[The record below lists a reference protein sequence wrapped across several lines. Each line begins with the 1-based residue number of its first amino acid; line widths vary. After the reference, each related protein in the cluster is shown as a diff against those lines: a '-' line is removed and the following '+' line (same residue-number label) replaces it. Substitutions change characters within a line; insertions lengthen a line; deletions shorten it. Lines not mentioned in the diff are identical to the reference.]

1 MFKKCDLEEMK
12 VFNLKWRET
21 LIQMSN
27 LIKMPKFTTIF
38 NEQTSLRKL
47 NENLKGVQEF
57 VNTPYFNFVRFNL
70 ATMDVGDASKIP
82 QAHIENERKKLNAN

>member
-1 MFKKCDLEEMK
+1 MFKKCDIEEMK
-12 VFNLKWRET
+12 AYNLKWRDT

-38 NEQTSLRKL
+38 QEQTSIVKL

-57 VNTPYFNFVRFNL
+57 INTP
-70 ATMDVGDASKIP
+70 
-82 QAHIENERKKLNAN
+82 